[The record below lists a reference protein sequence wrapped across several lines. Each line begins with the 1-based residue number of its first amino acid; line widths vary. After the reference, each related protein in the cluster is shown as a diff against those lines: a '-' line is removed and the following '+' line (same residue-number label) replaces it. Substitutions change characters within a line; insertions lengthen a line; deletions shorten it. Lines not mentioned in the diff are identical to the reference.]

1 MNPLNP
7 WVALIEMLVLLG
19 LAFGLGRGIAWLQY
33 HRQIQAQQQAIRNQQ
48 AALDKL
54 TKGYHE

>member
-19 LAFGLGRGIAWLQY
+19 LAFSLGRGIAWLQY
-33 HRQIQAQQQAIRNQQ
+33 RRPIEGQQQAIR
-48 AALDKL
+48 KL
-54 TKGYHE
+54 QNELKPYSRN

>member
-19 LAFGLGRGIAWLQY
+19 LAFGLGRGVAWLQY
-33 HRQIQAQQQAIRNQQ
+33 RRSIAAQQRAIRDQQ

-54 TKGYHE
+54 TK